1 MVFQSQRRN
10 AVPRTLLHLR
20 MCGQTVWS
28 SVLPFSAV
36 DWSDEGNQL
45 YQLRMLRTKPVAPT
59 GNLRTSSLSAPS
71 SAAGVATLALFGT
84 RVRLGAMRA
93 AVFLTLQFHSLSW
106 WNTAMTAGM
115 GTGFGFHIYSPS
127 VRTVSLWLAS

>member
-1 MVFQSQRRN
+1 
-10 AVPRTLLHLR
+10 
-20 MCGQTVWS
+20 
-28 SVLPFSAV
+28 
-36 DWSDEGNQL
+36 
-45 YQLRMLRTKPVAPT
+45 
-59 GNLRTSSLSAPS
+59 
-71 SAAGVATLALFGT
+71 VATLALFGT

-127 VRTVSLWLAS
+127 VEPSVCGWPADGLKIPLCSKALLSCFDQEKRLQIRSLRG